1 MLICL
6 IAGNLVESTVN
17 PEKLFFFFAEPFIYS
32 GRSWC
37 ILCTVA
43 DNEISSLNS
52 TAAAIL
58 GLFIR
63 DGAMTGGAVVRHA
76 NSTIGDFWSLTRS
89 QIYRELL
96 NLEKRGYLIGS
107 PPGPRDERTFQATSA
122 GEAAF
127 KVWLANVPEKETT
140 RVPMLLVLGFGSMLD
155 PKDLAEMLKEFRRS
169 HEAKLDACKTADA
182 AMRAGKF
189 DPFVRATL
197 SFELHYEEGV
207 LRWLDSLPR
216 EITRP

>member
-1 MLICL
+1 MFCLAARRSGKIWRRWEILLFLFCPSSYLLWTKTVYIC
-6 IAGNLVESTVN
+6 GVE
-17 PEKLFFFFAEPFIYS
+17 
-32 GRSWC
+32 
-37 ILCTVA
+37 
-43 DNEISSLNS
+43 DNEILVLNS

-89 QIYRELL
+89 QVYREIL
-96 NLEKRGYLIGS
+96 NLEKRGYLVGS
-107 PPGPRDERTFQATSA
+107 PPGPRDERTFGATPA
-122 GEAAF
+122 GDAAF

-140 RVPMLLVLGFGSMLD
+140 RVPMLLVLGFGGMLD
-155 PKDLAEMLKEFRRS
+155 PKDLSEMLKDFRRS
-169 HEAKLDACKTADA
+169 HEAKLDACKAADA